1 MTTFLQILLNGLMLG
16 GLFAIVA
23 VGLTL
28 IFGIVKVVNFA
39 HGEFLMAGMFVT
51 WLITTKLGL
60 HPYAAVI
67 IVLPAMFIL
76 GALTQRLLIQPLMAS
91 DDGHA
96 QIFATV
102 GLSTAMIN
110 LALLIFGA
118 DIANTPNFGLRTP
131 IEIGPLRVLT
141 GQVFIFLGAI
151 VLVVALQLFL
161 KNSQTG
167 RAIRAVAQHRSAAE
181 LMGVNV
187 SRIYILCFGLG
198 AACVG
203 LAAVLI
209 APLYSTSSN
218 IGTYFVLT
226 AFVVVVLGGL
236 GSIPGAFVG
245 ALIIGVIDTMSGYY
259 IGSDLREAVVF
270 GIFLRILI
278 LKPSASLASSLI
290 FRICPQE
297 YS

>member
-1 MTTFLQILLNGLMLG
+1 MTTFLQVLANGLMLG

-23 VGLTL
+23 IGLTL

-51 WLITTKLGL
+51 WMITTGLGL
-60 HPYAAVI
+60 HPYASIVI
-67 IVLPAMFIL
+67 VVPAMFLL
-76 GALTQRLLIQPLMAS
+76 GAVTQRLLIQPLMAAE
-91 DDGHA
+91 DDHV

-131 IEIGPLRVLT
+131 VDIGPVRFLI
-141 GQVFIFLGAI
+141 GQIYIFLAAV
-151 VLVVALQLFL
+151 VLVIALQLFL
-161 KNSQTG
+161 KKSQTG
-167 RAIRAVAQHRSAAE
+167 RAIRSVAQHRAAAE

-187 SRIYILCFGLG
+187 PRIYILSFGLG

-203 LAAVLI
+203 LAAVMI
-209 APLYSTSSN
+209 APLYPTSSN
-218 IGTYFVLT
+218 TGTYFVLT

-236 GSIPGAFVG
+236 GSIPGAFFG
-245 ALIIGVIDTMSGYY
+245 AMVIGVIDAMSGFY
-259 IGSDLREAVVF
+259 IGSGLREAVVF
-270 GIFLRILI
+270 GIFLLILI
-278 LKPSASLASSLI
+278 LKPSGLFGKRMALSHLS
-290 FRICPQE
+290 
-297 YS
+297 

>member
-16 GLFAIVA
+16 GLFAIVSI
-23 VGLTL
+23 GLTL

-39 HGEFLMAGMFVT
+39 HGEFLMAGMFAT
-51 WLITTKLGL
+51 WMITTSLGL

-67 IVLPAMFIL
+67 VVVPALFIL
-76 GALTQRLLIQPLMAS
+76 GALTQRLLIQPLMAA
-91 DDGHA
+91 DDDHV

-141 GQVFIFLGAI
+141 GQIYIFIAAI
-151 VLVVALQLFL
+151 ALVVALEMFL

-187 SRIYILCFGLG
+187 SRIYILSFGLG

-209 APLYSTSSN
+209 APLYPTSST

-236 GSIPGAFVG
+236 GSIPGAFFG
-245 ALIIGVIDTMSGYY
+245 ALIIGVIDSMSGYY

-270 GIFLRILI
+270 SIFLIILI
-278 LKPSASLASSLI
+278 LRPSGLFGKKMSLSHLS
-290 FRICPQE
+290 
-297 YS
+297 

>member
-1 MTTFLQILLNGLMLG
+1 MTTFLQVLLNGLMLG
-16 GLFAIVA
+16 GLFAIVSI
-23 VGLTL
+23 GLTL

-39 HGEFLMAGMFVT
+39 HGEFLMAGMFAT
-51 WLITTKLGL
+51 WMITTSLGL

-67 IVLPAMFIL
+67 VVVPALFIL
-76 GALTQRLLIQPLMAS
+76 GALTQRLLIQPLMAA
-91 DDGHA
+91 DDDHV

-141 GQVFIFLGAI
+141 GQIYIFIAAI
-151 VLVVALQLFL
+151 ALVVALEMFL

-187 SRIYILCFGLG
+187 SRIYILSFGLG

-203 LAAVLI
+203 LAAVMI
-209 APLYSTSSN
+209 APLYPTSST

-236 GSIPGAFVG
+236 GSIPGAFFG
-245 ALIIGVIDTMSGYY
+245 ALIIGVIDSMSGYY

-270 GIFLRILI
+270 SIFLIILI
-278 LKPSASLASSLI
+278 LRPSGLFGKKMSLSHLS
-290 FRICPQE
+290 
-297 YS
+297 

>member
-151 VLVVALQLFL
+151 VLVVALQLYPWSL
-161 KNSQTG
+161 
-167 RAIRAVAQHRSAAE
+167 RWCADHR
-181 LMGVNV
+181 
-187 SRIYILCFGLG
+187 RDRHH
-198 AACVG
+198 VG
-203 LAAVLI
+203 LLHRIRPAGSRRIRHFPPDPHPQAFWPLWQAA
-209 APLYSTSSN
+209 
-218 IGTYFVLT
+218 
-226 AFVVVVLGGL
+226 
-236 GSIPGAFVG
+236 
-245 ALIIGVIDTMSGYY
+245 
-259 IGSDLREAVVF
+259 
-270 GIFLRILI
+270 
-278 LKPSASLASSLI
+278 
-290 FRICPQE
+290 
-297 YS
+297 

>member
-1 MTTFLQILLNGLMLG
+1 MTTFLQVLLNGLMLG
-16 GLFAIVA
+16 GLFAIVSI
-23 VGLTL
+23 GLTL

-51 WLITTKLGL
+51 WLITTNLGL

-67 IVLPAMFIL
+67 VVVPALFVL
-76 GALTQRLLIQPLMAS
+76 GALTQRLLIQPLMAA
-91 DDGHA
+91 DDDHV

-118 DIANTPNFGLRTP
+118 DIANTPNFGLRAP
-131 IEIGPLRVLT
+131 IEIGPLRILT
-141 GQVFIFLGAI
+141 GQLYIFIAAI
-151 VLVVALQLFL
+151 ALVVALEMFL

-167 RAIRAVAQHRSAAE
+167 RAIRAVAQHRAAAE

-187 SRIYILCFGLG
+187 SRIYILSFGLG

-209 APLYSTSSN
+209 APLYPTSST

-236 GSIPGAFVG
+236 GSIPGAFFG
-245 ALIIGVIDTMSGYY
+245 ALIIGVIDAMSGYY

-270 GIFLRILI
+270 SIFLLILI
-278 LKPSASLASSLI
+278 LRPSGLFGKTMSLSHLS
-290 FRICPQE
+290 
-297 YS
+297 

>member
-1 MTTFLQILLNGLMLG
+1 MTTFLQVLLNGLMLG
-16 GLFAIVA
+16 GLFAIVSI
-23 VGLTL
+23 GLTL

-39 HGEFLMAGMFVT
+39 HGEFLMAGMFAT
-51 WLITTKLGL
+51 WMITTSLGL

-67 IVLPAMFIL
+67 VVVQALFIL
-76 GALTQRLLIQPLMAS
+76 GALTQRLLIQPLMAA
-91 DDGHA
+91 DDDHV

-118 DIANTPNFGLRTP
+118 DIANTPNFGLRSP

-141 GQVFIFLGAI
+141 GQVFIFVAAI
-151 VLVVALQLFL
+151 ALVVALEMFL
-161 KNSQTG
+161 KKSQTG
-167 RAIRAVAQHRSAAE
+167 RAIRAVAQHRVAAE

-187 SRIYILCFGLG
+187 SRIYILSFGLG

-203 LAAVLI
+203 LAAVMI
-209 APLYSTSSN
+209 APLYPTSST

-236 GSIPGAFVG
+236 GSIPGAFFG
-245 ALIIGVIDTMSGYY
+245 ALIIGMIDSLSGYY

-270 GIFLRILI
+270 SIFLVILI
-278 LKPSASLASSLI
+278 LRPSGLFGKKMSLSHLS
-290 FRICPQE
+290 
-297 YS
+297 

>member
-1 MTTFLQILLNGLMLG
+1 MTTFLQVLLNGLMLG
-16 GLFAIVA
+16 GLFTIVA
-23 VGLTL
+23 IGLTL
-28 IFGIVKVVNFA
+28 IFGIVKVINFA

-51 WLITTKLGL
+51 WLVTTKLGL

-67 IVLPAMFIL
+67 IVVPMMFLL
-76 GALTQRLLIQPLMAS
+76 GALTQRLLIQPLMAA
-91 DDGHA
+91 DDSHI

-118 DIANTPNFGLRTP
+118 DIANTPNFGLRAP

-141 GQVFIFLGAI
+141 GQVFIFGAAI
-151 VLVVALQLFL
+151 ALVVALQWLL

-181 LMGVNV
+181 LMGINV
-187 SRIYILCFGLG
+187 PRIYILSFGLG

-209 APLYSTSSN
+209 APLYPTSSN

-236 GSIPGAFVG
+236 GSIPGAFAG
-245 ALIIGVIDTMSGYY
+245 ALMIGVIDALSGYY

-270 GIFLRILI
+270 GLFLLILI
-278 LKPSASLASSLI
+278 FQSFGLLGKQRTLAHLS
-290 FRICPQE
+290 
-297 YS
+297 

>member
-16 GLFAIVA
+16 GLFAIVSI
-23 VGLTL
+23 GLTL

-39 HGEFLMAGMFVT
+39 HGEFLMAGMFAT
-51 WLITTKLGL
+51 WMITTSLGL

-67 IVLPAMFIL
+67 VVVPALFIL
-76 GALTQRLLIQPLMAS
+76 GALTQRLLIQPLMAA
-91 DDGHA
+91 DDDHV

-141 GQVFIFLGAI
+141 GQIYIFIAAI
-151 VLVVALQLFL
+151 ALVVALEMFL

-187 SRIYILCFGLG
+187 SRIYILSFGLG

-203 LAAVLI
+203 LAAVMI
-209 APLYSTSSN
+209 APLYPTSST

-236 GSIPGAFVG
+236 GSIPGAFFG
-245 ALIIGVIDTMSGYY
+245 ALIIGVIDSMSGYY

-270 GIFLRILI
+270 SIFLIILI
-278 LKPSASLASSLI
+278 LRPSGLFGKKMSLSHLS
-290 FRICPQE
+290 
-297 YS
+297 